1 MSKGLI
7 LNENNLTDLPSNIK
21 FDNIKILKPQ
31 HLRCIPKN
39 ISRHFLVHVAFAHF
53 KVYTLNFFVFSPAL
67 LCDECERQKE
77 WITYTREYSTL
88 HYSLSSKP
96 A

>member
-31 HLRCIPKN
+31 HLRC
-39 ISRHFLVHVAFAHF
+39 
-53 KVYTLNFFVFSPAL
+53 
-67 LCDECERQKE
+67 
-77 WITYTREYSTL
+77 
-88 HYSLSSKP
+88 KP
-96 A
+96 